1 MDMSTHP
8 EPRQSDSAATFHR
21 TMLRFA
27 LIMLAV
33 GLLSG
38 ISFQESTKKLPLA
51 LEAGLH
57 LATRLDL
64 ALVHGHAFVLGVLL
78 PLALSWMLHLGG
90 LLGAAPLSARTLA
103 WTRRL
108 FVPGVAFSVLLM
120 LLKGYHLVLGVR
132 FGEPDPQVL
141 HASFLGGKGLLRIL
155 VYALP
160 HTAMGVGLGVFGV
173 AFWRSL
179 KRRSA

>member
-1 MDMSTHP
+1 MP
-8 EPRQSDSAATFHR
+8 LSDDIRTFHR
-21 TMLRFA
+21 TLLRFA
-27 LIMLAV
+27 LVMLAV

-38 ISFQESTKKLPLA
+38 ISFQESTKKLPTA

-78 PLALSWMLHLGG
+78 PLALSWMTYLGG
-90 LLGAAPLSARTLA
+90 VLGAPALSGRTLR
-103 WTRRL
+103 WTRWL
-108 FVPGVAFSVLLM
+108 VLPGIAVSVLLM

-132 FGEPDPQVL
+132 AGSMDPQAL
-141 HASFLGGKGLLRIL
+141 HAAFLGGKGLLRIL
-155 VYALP
+155 VYAIP
-160 HTAMGVGLGVFGV
+160 HTAMGVGIGLFTV

-179 KRRSA
+179 NQRSA